1 MVFGKPMSDKTP
13 SRANVCTEVVAHD
26 LCIGCGLCA
35 GVCPNEHL
43 RVAFNAFGEYV
54 AFENPNECA
63 ASCDLCLRVCP
74 FSPTS
79 KDEDVLGKKCFE
91 DVPGMSHASETGYYL
106 RTVLGYSA
114 ADGHRANGASG
125 GLLTWTLETL
135 LARGLVDR
143 VACVSPVREADRA
156 MKFTMCSTA
165 EEVRAASRSAYYPVE
180 ISEMIRTMLSR
191 PGRYVI
197 TVLPCFAKAIRQAME
212 AVPRLRERVAFVL
225 GLACGGGKSKFY
237 AEYICAMGGGDAHR
251 LDRVTF
257 RIKDPERPASDHGTR
272 CVSAAGTPEEHAC
285 TVFGSEGPGLAW
297 AHLYFTPIACSF
309 CDDGFA
315 ELADGTFMDAWRP
328 GFMEDPGGHSIVI
341 LRNQTLSDLF
351 RDGMASGALAM
362 RDVDI
367 AEAIASQPSMLHF
380 KRTLIR
386 ERVRL
391 AAEMGQRVPPKR
403 PHRFAPRVRHLEK
416 AVVRA
421 RWDTCRQSRK
431 QWVEADKDLARFR
444 RAMAPCAA
452 RVERA
457 MQISKTVYHPQA
469 IPGALWRRLRNLVK
483 R

>member
-1 MVFGKPMSDKTP
+1 
-13 SRANVCTEVVAHD
+13 
-26 LCIGCGLCA
+26 
-35 GVCPNEHL
+35 L
-43 RVAFNAFGEYV
+43 RIAFNAFGEYV
-54 AFENPNECA
+54 AFENPNACA

-74 FSPTS
+74 FSGES
-79 KDEDVLGKKCFE
+79 DDEDVLGKRCFG
-91 DVPGMSHASETGYYL
+91 DVPGMRHASETGHYL

-114 ADGHRANGASG
+114 ADAHRANGASG

-143 VACVSPVREADRA
+143 VVCVSPVREADRA
-156 MKFTMCSTA
+156 MKFTMCSTG

-180 ISEMIRTMLSR
+180 LSEMIQSILSDK
-191 PGRYVI
+191 GRYAI
-197 TVLPCFAKAIRQAME
+197 TVLPCFAKAIRQAVE
-212 AVPRLRERVAFVL
+212 RIPKLRERVAFVL

-237 AEYICAMGGGDAHR
+237 AEHICAMGGGDAHR

-257 RIKDPERPASDHGTR
+257 RIKDLERPASDHGTQ
-272 CVSAAGTPEEHAC
+272 CTSAAGTPEEHAC
-285 TVFGSEGPGLAW
+285 TVFGSEGPSLAW
-297 AHLYFTPIACSF
+297 THWYFTPVACGF

-315 ELADGTFMDAWRP
+315 ELADGAFMDAWRP

-351 RDGMASGALAM
+351 RDGMASGAIAI

-367 AEAIASQPSMLHF
+367 AEAIASQPNMLHF

-386 ERVRL
+386 ERIRL

-403 PHRFAPRVRHLEK
+403 SHRFAPRVRYLEK

-444 RAMAPCAA
+444 RAMAPYAA

-457 MQISKTVYHPQA
+457 RQISKAVYRPQA
-469 IPGALWRRLRNLVK
+469 IPAALWRRVRNLLG